1 MNRLRHSHSLPFT
14 TLSVLLASV
23 FFLGS
28 TASAQPLVEARPLSH
43 NETIILQQSQAVE
56 EKSTTL
62 QSTIDKLRTLEGK
75 KEALAKQLEAEKQ
88 KIEDLK
94 QRIAEKRVAEERAR
108 QAQVVAASTPVRTV
122 SAPVS
127 SGGGLRSGC
136 GDNQYAAY
144 IYGQES
150 GGRVTGMCN
159 TTAMN
164 AGGCFGIGQACPG
177 SKVARCGS
185 DYACQNEWFTGY
197 ALGRYKSWAAAYN
210 FHRANGWW

>member
-1 MNRLRHSHSLPFT
+1 MNRLRRVSGLSLT
-14 TLSVLLASV
+14 TLSVFFASV

-28 TASAQPLVEARPLSH
+28 AVSAQSLVEVRPLSH

-62 QSTIDKLRTLEGK
+62 QSTIDELQTLEEK

-88 KIEDLK
+88 KIEKLK
-94 QRIAEKRVAEERAR
+94 QRIAEKRAAEERAR
-108 QAQVVAASTPVRTV
+108 QARVVVASTPVRTA

-177 SKVARCGS
+177 GKVAHCGS

-197 ALGRYKSWAAAYN
+197 ALGRYGSWAAAYN
-210 FHRANGWW
+210 FHKANGWW